1 MELKLMENVIDMSNL
16 VISVGLVNS
25 SNFIKVPDEW
35 KDVVDP
41 QSISVSLTPIGSL
54 QELFVEAIQWGT
66 KVIVRN
72 AAGGPINCSYV
83 IYAER
88 KDAERNI
95 PEYEGLTPKDYPGD
109 NTAYVINGI
118 PQSE

>member
-1 MELKLMENVIDMSNL
+1 M
-16 VISVGLVNS
+16 
-25 SNFIKVPDEW
+25 
-35 KDVVDP
+35 
-41 QSISVSLTPIGSL
+41 GSF
-54 QELFVEAIQWGT
+54 QELFVESIQWGT
-66 KVIVRN
+66 RVIVRN